1 MGMSSSL
8 HASKIPFFSMSM
20 QNGEYSTST
29 AAMGAIAAALR
40 IESAETSER
49 EMYLKW
55 PSSRRMTRFLT
66 LYLS

>member
-8 HASKIPFFSMSM
+8 QASRMPFFSMSM
-20 QNGEYSTST
+20 QKGEYSTST
-29 AAMGAIAAALR
+29 APMVVIAAALR

-55 PSSRRMTRFLT
+55 PSSRRVTRFFVICR
-66 LYLS
+66 